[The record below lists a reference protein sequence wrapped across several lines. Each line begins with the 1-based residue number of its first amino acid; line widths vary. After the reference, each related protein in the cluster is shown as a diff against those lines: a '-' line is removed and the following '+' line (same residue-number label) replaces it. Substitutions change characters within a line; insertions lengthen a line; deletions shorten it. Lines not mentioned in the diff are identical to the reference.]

1 MHIRVFTSYKQTRI
15 RAYIHTCEYAC
26 MQAGGSA
33 MYTHF
38 SNYDSLSVDCLQYQ
52 VAEAI
57 VVGWECCTVPSCF
70 LDKGAPLKLPRVLC
84 V

>member
-1 MHIRVFTSYKQTRI
+1 
-15 RAYIHTCEYAC
+15 
-26 MQAGGSA
+26 

-57 VVGWECCTVPSCF
+57 VVGWERCTVPSCF